1 MQRGKTIESGGSVFS
16 FKLDRYP
23 VLAYTN
29 ALCSYVE
36 SDQALKFE
44 QKDELETLLE
54 KIHTVHIRSTC

>member
-1 MQRGKTIESGGSVFS
+1 MFS